1 MRCQQ
6 RKQSKLWLLSDG
18 NRNQARR
25 VWSAGMIPV
34 AMGIRQHPQVRS
46 ESAGPARGPGD
57 LQREVHVRMEDPEGG
72 VPRHAAAGPRHVAS
86 RGARCAA
93 ASAAARWVVPRV
105 HRGEVERRVRCM
117 RARGDAARSTVPAAF
132 SQRKGWGAQ
141 NVLVY
146 VRPDGVQLYTSLCC
160 DGTLRSGGRAG
171 TGKGRE

>member
-18 NRNQARR
+18 NRNHGSQRAVSRGWLLSDGNRNQARRR

-34 AMGIRQHPQVRS
+34 AMGIRQHPQVSS

-57 LQREVHVRMEDPEGG
+57 FQREVHVRMEDPEGG

-93 ASAAARWVVPRV
+93 ASAAAR
-105 HRGEVERRVRCM
+105 
-117 RARGDAARSTVPAAF
+117 
-132 SQRKGWGAQ
+132 
-141 NVLVY
+141 
-146 VRPDGVQLYTSLCC
+146 
-160 DGTLRSGGRAG
+160 
-171 TGKGRE
+171 